1 MSIETKNEIEEG
13 ATLQG
18 RTVDPSYYYV
28 TKKRNFVELLVSLA
42 GSWLVFLAL
51 WCAVISVFLPAQ
63 IAQIDPAN
71 KANNLALVL
80 TTATFFSI
88 FAQPLAGA
96 LSDRTRST
104 WGRRSLWI
112 LGGSLIG
119 GLFLVGLSI
128 QTTIVGILICWIGVA
143 VILNFANGPLATV
156 IADRFEPDRRGVAS
170 GIIGASQTAGGT
182 IGVIVAGSILTV
194 WNVAAGYIIFAV
206 AIVAVCWLFVFFNRE
221 PSTVGIAR
229 EPFRWSTFIKGFW
242 VSPRKYP
249 DFGWAFWARFLM
261 YLGYQGTAA
270 YLLYILSDY
279 VGLGLDGAASAIGAV
294 STVQMVGLIISGLI
308 SGWLSDRFGRRKPF
322 VFAATILIAI
332 ALAMPILIPSMTGI
346 YLYAIFMG
354 FGYGCYM
361 SIDLALMSQ
370 VLPKGGADAG
380 KDMGVLTIATQV
392 PQTIAPVICAALL
405 ATFSQNYVS
414 VFIFGMVA
422 VFLSS
427 FLILPIKSVK

>member
-1 MSIETKNEIEEG
+1 MPTGSEV
-13 ATLQG
+13 QG
-18 RTVDPSYYYV
+18 GTVEPSYYYV
-28 TKKRNFVELLVSLA
+28 TEKRSFVQLLASLA

-51 WCAVISVFLPAQ
+51 WCAVISVFLPAH
-63 IAQIDPAN
+63 IAQIDPSN

-119 GLFLVGLSI
+119 ALFLVGLSF

-156 IADRFEPDRRGVAS
+156 IADRFEPERRGVAS

-182 IGVIVAGSILTV
+182 LGVIVAGAILTV
-194 WNVAAGYIIFAV
+194 WNVTAGYLVFAV
-206 AIVAVCWLFVFFNRE
+206 AIVLVCWLFVFLNRE
-221 PSTVGIAR
+221 PTTVGIAR

-249 DFGWAFWARFLM
+249 DFGWAFWARFMM

-279 VGLGLDGAASAIGAV
+279 VGLGMTGATQAIGAV
-294 STVQMVGLIISGLI
+294 STLQMVGLIVSGLLA
-308 SGWLSDRFGRRKPF
+308 GWLSDRFRRRKPF
-322 VFAATILIAI
+322 VFAATILIAL
-332 ALAMPILIPSMTGI
+332 ALAMPILIPNMTGI
-346 YLYAIFMG
+346 YLYAILMG
-354 FGYGCYM
+354 FGYGSYM
-361 SIDLALMSQ
+361 SIDMALMSQ
-370 VLPKGGADAG
+370 VLPKGGIDAG

-392 PQTIAPVICAALL
+392 PQTLAPLICAALL
-405 ATFSQNYVS
+405 TVFAGNYVS

-422 VFLSS
+422 VFVSS
-427 FLILPIKSVK
+427 FMILPIKSVK